1 MAHRTFLAE
10 VGSARVLG
18 GEDTRAAHTRAR
30 CAHLIARDSTKGP
43 RCASCC
49 LRGHISLS
57 EVDPRAEL
65 LSQAD
70 LLRAIVLEVKTAQFV
85 FRVAIQRVSVSF
97 SDIVVDWT
105 ATLGPPILHMVLQHR
120 VYGVARELSSCL
132 RHYVELF
139 SRHLVRRII
148 LLSDQLLDHEGFRNN
163 FHFGYSSD
171 VVLVE

>member
-1 MAHRTFLAE
+1 MAHGTFLTE
-10 VGSARVLG
+10 VGIARLG

-30 CAHLIARDSTKGP
+30 CAHLITIDSTEDC
-43 RCASCC
+43 RCGSRC
-49 LRGHISLS
+49 LRGRIRLS
-57 EVDPRAEL
+57 EVDSRAEL

-70 LLRAIVLEVKTAQFV
+70 LLWAIVFEVKAAHFV
-85 FRVAIQRVSVSF
+85 FRVAIQRVSVRI
-97 SDIVVDWT
+97 SDIVVDRT
-105 ATLGPPILHMVLQHR
+105 STLGPPILHVVLQHR
-120 VYGVARELSSCL
+120 VYGVTRELSCCL

-163 FHFGYSSD
+163 FHFGNASD